1 MGAFLPK
8 KHKKGFLMKKTAL
21 MLYMFGT
28 LYSSIGMAETTD
40 NQPVV
45 AEPDTNSNFR
55 IGPRVA
61 SPESTAP
68 VQEDKLFSKQGVWL
82 SDHGIAPHVGLTQVY
97 LGNPSMGTQ
106 TDKSESLSLI
116 SVGADFDLNKI
127 IGLEGGYIHFE
138 ELFVPWTHNLS
149 YGTQAASV
157 IGGKPGPYI
166 PKVSHLTL
174 FTYEQKLLED
184 KLSIEVGKSN
194 AGNYMATPICNTG
207 FTCVNAILQDSA
219 GINPPPY
226 ANWSTRIAYDV
237 SPKLRV
243 QAGWW
248 RSNNA
253 FPFTNGWESDTGD
266 SGGTLSDVYL
276 ADVAYKTDFS
286 MEKYPVTLEAMGFH
300 NTREQVNPLTS
311 ATSDSVSG
319 IYMAGK
325 KTFWRQDEG
334 KSYDRNPKSLA
345 FFGALTH
352 SFEENTTNGVE
363 TQLNT
368 GITLNH
374 PFESRP
380 YDSYSL
386 SFIWDQ
392 LTKSE
397 QQYLQQSYKGEGDY
411 KPGRN
416 EYALALDGNF
426 ILSDSI
432 VFSPFIMRTFNS
444 SSWLNP
450 NTTNNP
456 KSGVVLGMA
465 LHIQL
470 DTLLGF
476 NPHPHP

>member
-1 MGAFLPK
+1 
-8 KHKKGFLMKKTAL
+8 MKKTVL
-21 MLYMFGT
+21 MLCMFGSI
-28 LYSSIGMAETTD
+28 YSSMAMAETTD
-40 NQPVV
+40 NLV
-45 AEPDTNSNFR
+45 AAADPDAGTNFR

-68 VQEDKLFSKQGVWL
+68 VQDNKLFSKQGQWL
-82 SDHGIAPHVGLTQVY
+82 SDHGVSPHVGLTEVY
-97 LGNPSMGTQ
+97 LGNPSVGTQ
-106 TDKSESLSLI
+106 TNNYESLSLI

-127 IGLEGGYIHFE
+127 IGLQGGYVHFE
-138 ELFVPWTHNLS
+138 ELFVPWTHNLG
-149 YGTQAASV
+149 YGGQAASV
-157 IGGKPGPYI
+157 IAGKPGPYI

-174 FTYEQKLLED
+174 FTYEQKLLDD
-184 KLSIEVGKSN
+184 KLSIEAGKSN

-226 ANWSTRIAYDV
+226 ANWSTRIAYNV

-253 FPFTNGWESDTGD
+253 FPFTNGWEGDAGD

-286 MEKYPVTLEAMGFH
+286 MEKYPVTVEAMGFH
-300 NTREQVNPLTS
+300 NTSEQVNPLTS
-311 ATSDSVSG
+311 ATSNSANGV
-319 IYMAGK
+319 YLAGK
-325 KTFWRQDEG
+325 KTFWRQDG
-334 KSYDRNPKSLA
+334 GNSNDPNPKSLA
-345 FFGALTH
+345 VFGALTH

-368 GITLNH
+368 GIILNH

-380 YDSYSL
+380 YDSYSV

-397 QQYLQQSYKGEGDY
+397 QRFLQQSYTGADSY

-416 EYALALDGNF
+416 EYAIALDANF
-426 ILSDSI
+426 ILSDSL
-432 VFSPFIMRTFNS
+432 VVSPFIMRTFNS
-444 SSWLNP
+444 SSWMNP
-450 NTTNNP
+450 TTSTNP
-456 KSGVVLGMA
+456 KSGIALGVA